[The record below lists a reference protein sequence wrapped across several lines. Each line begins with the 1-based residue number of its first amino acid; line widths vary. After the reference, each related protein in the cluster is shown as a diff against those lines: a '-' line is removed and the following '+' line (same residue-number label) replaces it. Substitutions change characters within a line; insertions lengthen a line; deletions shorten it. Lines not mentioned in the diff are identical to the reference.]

1 MIFLTS
7 YLNIERARFG
17 ERLSINIDI
26 EDGLSHIKVPVFILQ
41 PLIENAIKHG
51 ILPKIEG
58 GTMNLIIKE
67 KEDNILFSVKDDG
80 VGMSENKV
88 KNILLYNNDGIGMK
102 NVNERLK
109 LLYGD
114 KSKLNIKSALNEG
127 TTVYFQIPKERL

>member
-1 MIFLTS
+1 M
-7 YLNIERARFG
+7 
-17 ERLSINIDI
+17 
-26 EDGLSHIKVPVFILQ
+26 Q

-88 KNILLYNNDGIGMK
+88 KKNILFI
-102 NVNERLK
+102 
-109 LLYGD
+109 
-114 KSKLNIKSALNEG
+114 
-127 TTVYFQIPKERL
+127 